1 MKLWGVGVAIALVA
15 TSLGGCSQS
24 EFCDSVGTGPT
35 PLRAIHA
42 YLSKCGSDYTI
53 WRGPYD
59 GDKQTTSFASYNGLV
74 DVALTVRDNSEGSVA
89 FLLVG
94 QRTAGGQWRTLGR
107 PGTGP

>member
-1 MKLWGVGVAIALVA
+1 MKIWGLGVAA
-15 TSLGGCSQS
+15 TLAAMSLSGCSQS
-24 EFCDSVGTGPT
+24 AFCASIGTGQT

-42 YLSKCGSDYTI
+42 YLSRCGSDYTI

-59 GDKQTTSFASYNGLV
+59 GDKQTTPFASYNALV
-74 DVALTVRDNSEGSVA
+74 EVSLNVRDNSEGPVA

-94 QRTAGGQWRTLGR
+94 QRSPRGQWRTLGR